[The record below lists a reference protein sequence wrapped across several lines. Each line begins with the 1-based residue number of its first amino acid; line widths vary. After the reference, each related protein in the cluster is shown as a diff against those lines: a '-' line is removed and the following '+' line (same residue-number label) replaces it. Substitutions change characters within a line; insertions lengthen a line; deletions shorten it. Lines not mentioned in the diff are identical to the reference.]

1 MKNLHA
7 KDPIRYGVRLIC
19 ELFGVTKQAYYKYDE
34 SKVMQRAAQESFVL
48 EFVRSVRAR
57 DPGIGGMKLWYMY
70 RQSFEGN
77 NPVGRDRFADI
88 INEHHLKVRMKVR
101 KPKTTDSTHGLPTY
115 PNIVKNFIPT
125 GPNQLWVSD
134 ITYIAIW
141 VDAFHYIFCYLSIVL
156 DAYTEEI
163 VGWSVGPTLETIYPL
178 KALKMALKRL
188 ERKEEVNLIHHSDR
202 GIQYASSEY
211 VDLLN
216 RNHISISM
224 TETGDPKDN
233 AQAERINNTMKNEL
247 LKDIRFTSLDEVI
260 AAVSR
265 AVDFYNNER
274 PHMSIDMMTP
284 VQAATQEGTIKK
296 WWTSYRENAILSAR
310 ALEIQENSLP
320 LPVVQGPPS
329 GLRPSVNP

>member
-7 KDPIRYGVRLIC
+7 KDPVRYGVRLLC
-19 ELFGVTKQAYYKYDE
+19 ELFGVTKQAYYKHDE
-34 SKVMQRAAQESFVL
+34 SKVMQRVAQESFVL

-70 RQSFEGN
+70 RQSFDGN

-188 ERKEEVNLIHHSDR
+188 EREEEVNLIHHSDR
-202 GIQYASSEY
+202 GIQYASSDY

-247 LKDIRFTSLDEVI
+247 LKDIRFTSLDEVV

-296 WWTSYRENAILSAR
+296 WWTSYRENAISSAR

>member
-247 LKDIRFTSLDEVI
+247 LKDLRFTSLDEVI

-265 AVDFYNNER
+265 AVGFYNNER

-310 ALEIQENSLP
+310 ALEIQENSLL
-320 LPVVQGPPS
+320 LPVIQGSPT
-329 GLRPSVNP
+329 GLQPSVNP

>member
-7 KDPIRYGVRLIC
+7 KDPVRYGVRLLC

-188 ERKEEVNLIHHSDR
+188 ERKVEVNLIHHSDR

-211 VDLLN
+211 IDILN

-233 AQAERINNTMKNEL
+233 AQADRINNTMKNEL
-247 LKDIRFTSLDEVI
+247 LKDIRFTSLDEVV

-310 ALEIQENSLP
+310 ALEIQENSLS
-320 LPVVQGPPS
+320 LPVVQVSPS

>member
-1 MKNLHA
+1 MHA

-188 ERKEEVNLIHHSDR
+188 ERKVEVNLIHHSDR

-247 LKDIRFTSLDEVI
+247 LKDIRFTSLDEVV

-310 ALEIQENSLP
+310 ALEIQENSLS
-320 LPVVQGPPS
+320 LPVVQVSPS